1 MKLFKGRTIGQSA
14 ALSIGLLFLFVGLVL
29 TILGLIGD
37 YGPNNNPFQSVNTG
51 MASALK
57 FGLTL
62 TWLGV
67 ALLLVGALIFS
78 LALNVITKS
87 EERNEEKQS
96 RRKQRLEAINS
107 NVVDEIK
114 DSTINKQN

>member
-1 MKLFKGRTIGQSA
+1 M
-14 ALSIGLLFLFVGLVL
+14 VL

-37 YGPNNNPFQSVNTG
+37 YGPNNNPFHSVNTG
-51 MASALK
+51 MATALK

-67 ALLLVGALIFS
+67 ALLLVGALIFA

-87 EERNEEKQS
+87 EERSEEKQS
-96 RRKQRLEAINS
+96 RRKQRLEAINT

-114 DSTINKQN
+114 DSTINQK